1 MNIYIPGCFGYDEPG
16 MYDVAVIGA
25 GLGGLMAAAKLARA
39 GKHVVVLEK
48 KSLPGGTSYIFR
60 RGGYA
65 FPMGPLSFSFPGR
78 VRALLAEAGV
88 EEDLGLRRSSF
99 EVRTPGLD
107 VVISRPLDEFEA
119 GLARHFPDESAGLAR
134 FFAALRT
141 GIAVAAGAD
150 LLHPGFAPGR
160 VPVTT
165 AGPAA
170 GTVDDRLRSIAG
182 LAGTS
187 AAAVLD
193 PLISNVALKNLLG
206 SMGSEPP
213 RMSML
218 NLVLMWNVM
227 SEEGIWSPGRGVHV
241 LADLLRERFLLA
253 GGELRQG
260 TAVRR
265 IVVEAGRAA
274 GVVTAAG
281 DVIEAGRIV
290 SNADYKTIFLELVDP
305 TDSAGLD
312 LDRLRAAPY
321 TESELCVYLGLR
333 SGEADLSAM
342 RADHLFFRHE
352 TGGAVSGPE
361 DFDRREIEI
370 CLWSRKAPG
379 LVPRGREALVLRAAF
394 PYDHF
399 ASWRLAE
406 KKRREGYAEYK
417 KRLASDLVRT
427 AERVLPGLSG
437 AVEVMEAAT
446 PLTYRDWGGRY
457 AGSIAGWSW
466 EAGAAAG
473 LPGRVLVRT
482 PVPGLLVAGAYA
494 TTELVLGGVPTA
506 LLTGSLAADL
516 AMAS

>member
-1 MNIYIPGCFGYDEPG
+1 
-16 MYDVAVIGA
+16 
-25 GLGGLMAAAKLARA
+25 
-39 GKHVVVLEK
+39 
-48 KSLPGGTSYIFR
+48 
-60 RGGYA
+60 
-65 FPMGPLSFSFPGR
+65 MGPLSFSFSGR

-88 EEDLGLRRSSF
+88 EEPLGLRRSSF

-107 VVISRPLDEFEA
+107 VVISRPLDELEA
-119 GLARHFPDESAGLAR
+119 GLARLYPGEAAGLAR
-134 FFAALRT
+134 FFSMLRT
-141 GIAVAAGAD
+141 AIAVAGD
-150 LLHPGFAPGR
+150 MGLRHPDFAASKSLEG
-160 VPVTT
+160 
-165 AGPAA
+165 
-170 GTVDDRLRSIAG
+170 SG
-182 LAGTS
+182 LARTP

-193 PLISNVALKNLLG
+193 PLISSVALKNLLG

-218 NLVLMWNVM
+218 NLALMWNVM
-227 SEEGIWSPGRGVHV
+227 SGEGIWSPDRGVHV

-265 IVVEAGRAA
+265 IVIEAGRAA

-281 DVIEAGRIV
+281 DVVDAGLVV
-290 SNADYKTIFLELVDP
+290 SNADYKTTFLELVDP
-305 TDSAGLD
+305 ADSGGLD

-333 SGEADLSAM
+333 SGEANLSAM
-342 RADHLFFRHE
+342 RADHLFYRHE
-352 TGGAVSGPE
+352 AGRGASGLE

-379 LVPRGREALVLRAAF
+379 LVPRSRDALVLRAGF
-394 PYDHF
+394 PYEHF
-399 ASWRLAE
+399 ASWRLAD
-406 KKRREGYAEYK
+406 KKRREGYAGYK

-437 AVEVMEAAT
+437 AAEVMEAAT
-446 PLTYRDWGGRY
+446 PLTYRDWGGRF
-457 AGSIAGWSW
+457 AGSIAGWGW
-466 EAGAAAG
+466 EAGTSAG

-506 LLTGSLAADL
+506 LFTGSLAADL
-516 AMAS
+516 ALAS

>member
-1 MNIYIPGCFGYDEPG
+1 

-39 GKHVVVLEK
+39 GKRVVVLEK
-48 KSLPGGTSYIFR
+48 KALPGGTSYIFR

-88 EEDLGLRRSSF
+88 EEPLGLRRSSF

-107 VVISRPLDEFEA
+107 VVISRPLDELEA
-119 GLARHFPDESAGLAR
+119 GLARLYPGEAAGLAR
-134 FFAALRT
+134 FFSALRK
-141 GIAVAAGAD
+141 GIAEAGDMDLRHPDFAASGS
-150 LLHPGFAPGR
+150 F
-160 VPVTT
+160 VE
-165 AGPAA
+165 
-170 GTVDDRLRSIAG
+170 SG
-182 LAGTS
+182 LARTP

-193 PLISNVALKNLLG
+193 PLISSVALKNLLG

-218 NLVLMWNVM
+218 NLALMWNVM
-227 SEEGIWSPGRGVHV
+227 SGEGIWSPDRGVHV

-253 GGELRQG
+253 GGELRLG

-265 IVVEAGRAA
+265 IVIEGGRAA

-281 DVIEAGRIV
+281 DIVDARWVV
-290 SNADYKTIFLELVDP
+290 SNADYKTTFLELVDP
-305 TDSAGLD
+305 VDIAGID
-312 LDRLRAAPY
+312 LDALRAAPY

-342 RADHLFFRHE
+342 RGDHLFYRHE
-352 TGGAVSGPE
+352 TGHGESGIE

-370 CLWSRKAPG
+370 CLWSRKVPG
-379 LVPRGREALVLRAAF
+379 LVPWGRDALVLRAGF
-394 PYDHF
+394 PYEHF

-406 KKRREGYAEYK
+406 KKRGEGYAGSK
-417 KRLASDLVRT
+417 GRLASALVRT

-446 PLTYRDWGGRY
+446 PLTYRDWGGRF

-466 EAGAAAG
+466 EAGTSAG

-506 LLTGSLAADL
+506 LFTGSLAADL
-516 AMAS
+516 ALSI

>member
-1 MNIYIPGCFGYDEPG
+1 MFDA
-16 MYDVAVIGA
+16 VVIGA

-39 GKHVVVLEK
+39 GKRVVVLEK

-88 EEDLGLRRSSF
+88 EEPLGLRRSSF
-99 EVRTPGLD
+99 EVRAPGLD
-107 VVISRPLDEFEA
+107 FVISRPLDELEA
-119 GLARHFPDESAGLAR
+119 ELARIYPGEADGLAR
-134 FFAALRT
+134 FFAALRV

-150 LLHPGFAPGR
+150 VIQPGFGPGR
-160 VPVTT
+160 GPAVSED
-165 AGPAA
+165 PAA
-170 GTVDDRLRSIAG
+170 GAVDDRLRSIAG
-182 LAGTS
+182 LACTP

-193 PLISNVALKNLLG
+193 PLIANAALKNLLG

-218 NLVLMWNVM
+218 NLALMWNVM
-227 SEEGIWSPGRGVHV
+227 SVEGIWSPDGGIHV
-241 LADLLRERFLLA
+241 LADRIRERFLLA

-265 IVVEAGRAA
+265 IVVESGRVA

-281 DVIEAGRIV
+281 EVIGARLVV
-290 SNADYKTIFLELVDP
+290 SNADYKTTFLEILDP
-305 TDSAGLD
+305 ADSGGID
-312 LDRLRAAPY
+312 LERLRAAPY

-333 SGEADLSAM
+333 SGEADLSAL
-342 RADHLFFRHE
+342 RADHLFYRHE
-352 TGGAVSGPE
+352 TGSGASGPE

-370 CLWSRKAPG
+370 CHWSRKAPG
-379 LVPRGREALVLRAAF
+379 LVPGGREALVLRAGF
-394 PYDHF
+394 PYEHF
-399 ASWRLAE
+399 ASWRSGD
-406 KKRREGYAEYK
+406 KVRREGYADYK
-417 KRLASDLVRT
+417 RRLASDLVRT
-427 AERVLPGLSG
+427 AERVLPGLAG

-446 PLTYRDWGGRY
+446 PLTYRDWGGRF

-466 EAGAAAG
+466 EAGTSAG

-506 LLTGSLAADL
+506 LLTGNLAADL
-516 AMAS
+516 ALAS

>member
-1 MNIYIPGCFGYDEPG
+1 

-39 GKHVVVLEK
+39 GRRVVVLEK
-48 KSLPGGTSYIFR
+48 KALPGGTSYIFR

-88 EEDLGLRRSSF
+88 EEPLGLRRSSF

-107 VVISRPLDEFEA
+107 VVISRPLDELEA
-119 GLARHFPDESAGLAR
+119 GLARLYPGEAAGLAR

-141 GIAVAAGAD
+141 GIAVAAGHGSPASR
-150 LLHPGFAPGR
+150 LRPGR
-160 VPVTT
+160 LPRRRASSRRNRRRPV
-165 AGPAA
+165 
-170 GTVDDRLRSIAG
+170 RSIAG
-182 LAGTS
+182 LAGTP

-218 NLVLMWNVM
+218 NLALMWNVM
-227 SEEGIWSPGRGVHV
+227 SGEGIWSPDRGVHV

-253 GGELRQG
+253 GGELRPG

-265 IVVEAGRAA
+265 IVDRGRPRR
-274 GVVTAAG
+274 G
-281 DVIEAGRIV
+281 GRHGRGRCRRRGTVV
-290 SNADYKTIFLELVDP
+290 SNADYKTTFLELVDP
-305 TDSAGLD
+305 ADSAGLD

-352 TGGAVSGPE
+352 AGSGESGLE

-370 CLWSRKAPG
+370 CLWSRKVPG
-379 LVPRGREALVLRAAF
+379 LVPRGRDALVLRAGF
-394 PYDHF
+394 PYEHF

-446 PLTYRDWGGRY
+446 PLTYRDWGGRF

-466 EAGAAAG
+466 EAGTSAG
-473 LPGRVLVRT
+473 LPGRILVRT

-506 LLTGSLAADL
+506 LFTGSLAADL

>member
-1 MNIYIPGCFGYDEPG
+1 

-39 GKHVVVLEK
+39 GKRVVVLEK
-48 KSLPGGTSYIFR
+48 KTLPGGTSYIFR

-78 VRALLAEAGV
+78 VRALLSEAGV
-88 EEDLGLRRSSF
+88 EEPLGLRRSSF

-107 VVISRPLDEFEA
+107 VVISRPLDEIEA
-119 GLARHFPDESAGLAR
+119 GLARLYPGEAAGLDR
-134 FFAALRT
+134 FFSALRT
-141 GIAVAAGAD
+141 AIAAAAGAD
-150 LLHPGFAPGR
+150 LMHPGFAPGSA
-160 VPVTT
+160 PVKT

-170 GTVDDRLRSIAG
+170 GIVDDRLRSIAA
-182 LAGTS
+182 LARTP

-193 PLISNVALKNLLG
+193 PLISSVALKNLLG

-218 NLVLMWNVM
+218 NLALMWNVM
-227 SEEGIWSPGRGVHV
+227 SGEGIWSPDRGVHV

-265 IVVEAGRAA
+265 IVIEAGRAA

-281 DVIEAGRIV
+281 DIVDARRVV
-290 SNADYKTIFLELVDP
+290 SNADYKTTFLELVDP
-305 TDSAGLD
+305 ADSAGLD

-321 TESELCVYLGLR
+321 TDSELCVYLGLR
-333 SGEADLSAM
+333 SGKADLSAM
-342 RADHLFFRHE
+342 RADHLFYRHE
-352 TGGAVSGPE
+352 IGSGESGLE

-379 LVPRGREALVLRAAF
+379 LVPPGRDALVLRAGF
-394 PYDHF
+394 PYEHF

-406 KKRREGYAEYK
+406 KIRREGYAGYK
-417 KRLASDLVRT
+417 RRLASDLVRT

-437 AVEVMEAAT
+437 AAEVMEAAT
-446 PLTYRDWGGRY
+446 PLTYRDWGGRF

-466 EAGAAAG
+466 EAGTSAG

-506 LLTGSLAADL
+506 LFTGSLAADL
-516 AMAS
+516 AMSI

>member
-1 MNIYIPGCFGYDEPG
+1 

-39 GKHVVVLEK
+39 GKRVVVFEK
-48 KSLPGGTSYIFR
+48 KALPGGTSYIFR

-88 EEDLGLRRSSF
+88 AEPLDLRRSSF
-99 EVRTPGLD
+99 EVRAPGLD
-107 VVISRPLDEFEA
+107 VVISRPLDELEA
-119 GLARHFPDESAGLAR
+119 GLARLYPGEAAGLAR
-134 FFAALRT
+134 FFSALRT
-141 GIAVAAGAD
+141 AIAAAAGAD
-150 LLHPGFAPGR
+150 LLPPDSTPGRSPAHPG
-160 VPVTT
+160 
-165 AGPAA
+165 GPAA
-170 GTVDDRLRSIAG
+170 GIADDRLRSIAG
-182 LAGTS
+182 LARTP

-218 NLVLMWNVM
+218 NLALMWNIM
-227 SEEGIWSPGRGVHV
+227 SGEGIWSPDRGVHV

-260 TAVRR
+260 TGVRR
-265 IVVEAGRAA
+265 IVIEAGRAA

-281 DVIEAGRIV
+281 DVVDAGLVV
-290 SNADYKTIFLELVDP
+290 SNADYKTTFLELVDP
-305 TDSAGLD
+305 ADSAGLD

-342 RADHLFFRHE
+342 RADHLFYRYE
-352 TGGAVSGPE
+352 AGSGESGLE

-370 CLWSRKAPG
+370 CLWSRKVPG
-379 LVPRGREALVLRAAF
+379 LAYPGRDALVLRAGF
-394 PYDHF
+394 PYEHF

-406 KKRREGYAEYK
+406 KSRREGYAEYK

-446 PLTYRDWGGRY
+446 PLTYRDWGGRF
-457 AGSIAGWSW
+457 AGSIAGWGW
-466 EAGAAAG
+466 EAGTSAG

-494 TTELVLGGVPTA
+494 TTELVYGGVPTA
-506 LLTGSLAADL
+506 LFTGSLAADF
-516 AMAS
+516 AMSS

>member
-1 MNIYIPGCFGYDEPG
+1 

-39 GKHVVVLEK
+39 GKRVVVLEK
-48 KSLPGGTSYIFR
+48 KALSGGTSYIFR

-88 EEDLGLRRSSF
+88 EEPLGLRRSSF
-99 EVRTPGLD
+99 EVRMPGLD
-107 VVISRPLDEFEA
+107 VVISRPFDELEA
-119 GLARHFPDESAGLAR
+119 GLARLFPNETAGLAR
-134 FFAALRT
+134 FFSALRT
-141 GIAVAAGAD
+141 GIAMAGDMDLRHPDCAASRGSAKAVQLAAG
-150 LLHPGFAPGR
+150 FSEE
-160 VPVTT
+160 
-165 AGPAA
+165 
-170 GTVDDRLRSIAG
+170 RLRSVG
-182 LAGTS
+182 DLARTP

-193 PLISNVALKNLLG
+193 PLISSVALKNLLG

-218 NLVLMWNVM
+218 NLALMWNVM
-227 SEEGIWSPGRGVHV
+227 SGEGIWSPERGVHV
-241 LADLLRERFLLA
+241 LADLLRKRFLHA
-253 GGELRQG
+253 GGELRQV

-265 IVVEAGRAA
+265 IVIEAGRAA

-281 DVIEAGRIV
+281 DVVDAGLVV
-290 SNADYKTIFLELVDP
+290 SNADYKTTFLELVDP
-305 TDSAGLD
+305 ADSAGLD

-342 RADHLFFRHE
+342 RADHLFYRHE
-352 TGGAVSGPE
+352 TGSGESGLE

-370 CLWSRKAPG
+370 CLWSRKVPG
-379 LVPRGREALVLRAAF
+379 LVPRGRDALVLRAGF
-394 PYDHF
+394 PYEHF

-406 KKRREGYAEYK
+406 KKRSEGYAGYK
-417 KRLASDLVRT
+417 KRLASDLMRT

-446 PLTYRDWGGRY
+446 PLTYRDWGGRF

-466 EAGAAAG
+466 EAGTSAG

-506 LLTGSLAADL
+506 LITGSLAADL
-516 AMAS
+516 AMSI

>member
-1 MNIYIPGCFGYDEPG
+1 

-39 GKHVVVLEK
+39 GKRVVVFEK
-48 KSLPGGTSYIFR
+48 KALPGGTSYIFR

-88 EEDLGLRRSSF
+88 AEPLDLRRSSF
-99 EVRTPGLD
+99 EVRAPGLD
-107 VVISRPLDEFEA
+107 VVISRPLDELEA
-119 GLARHFPDESAGLAR
+119 GLARLYPGEAAGLAR
-134 FFAALRT
+134 FFSALRT
-141 GIAVAAGAD
+141 AIAAAAGAD
-150 LLHPGFAPGR
+150 LLPPDFAASGSF
-160 VPVTT
+160 VE
-165 AGPAA
+165 
-170 GTVDDRLRSIAG
+170 SG
-182 LAGTS
+182 LARTP

-193 PLISNVALKNLLG
+193 PLISSAALKNLLG

-213 RMSML
+213 RMSLL
-218 NLVLMWNVM
+218 NLALMWNIM
-227 SEEGIWSPGRGVHV
+227 SEEGIWSPDRGVHV

-265 IVVEAGRAA
+265 IVIEAGRAA

-281 DVIEAGRIV
+281 DVVDAGLVV
-290 SNADYKTIFLELVDP
+290 SNADYKTTFLGLVDP
-305 TDSAGLD
+305 ADSAGLD

-342 RADHLFFRHE
+342 RADHLFYRYE
-352 TGGAVSGPE
+352 AGSGESGLE

-370 CLWSRKAPG
+370 CLWSRKVPG
-379 LVPRGREALVLRAAF
+379 LAPPGRDALVLRAGF
-394 PYDHF
+394 PYEHF

-406 KKRREGYAEYK
+406 KSRREGYAEYK

-446 PLTYRDWGGRY
+446 PLTYRDWGGRF
-457 AGSIAGWSW
+457 AGSIAGWGW
-466 EAGAAAG
+466 EAGTSAG

-494 TTELVLGGVPTA
+494 TTELVYGGVPTA
-506 LLTGSLAADL
+506 LFTGSLAADF
-516 AMAS
+516 AMSS